1 VQAKQNLA
9 SDADAIAIVSWSDS
23 KYAQVVIDVGTTFD
37 GLKRWISRKVE
48 FQPVD
53 AIEERWRVIGLTI
66 ATLVGDLEEAQ
77 KNEILAKEASSAI
90 GVVEEPK
97 LPENEVVL
105 KPAPRKSVSIP
116 TQHPIAPMKK
126 RTSKGSPWTVSAG
139 SSLNPET
146 PRLGAWLRGTVMLL
160 SPVFTSV
167 ALSYALRPR
176 DSRGVFMTWMG
187 VATGGGVGF
196 GIPDW
201 RLTSR
206 FRMEFLLE
214 RVAASAT
221 DSNLDRGDERWKLL
235 SGGRGGVELIWSASN
250 RFGVLGGAE
259 GTLYAQPVRVR
270 WAGERVAEFPALT
283 YGLVLG
289 AEIRFD

>member
-1 VQAKQNLA
+1 
-9 SDADAIAIVSWSDS
+9 
-23 KYAQVVIDVGTTFD
+23 VVVDVGTTFE
-37 GLKRWISRKVE
+37 GMKRWTSRKIE
-48 FQPVD
+48 FQPID
-53 AIEERWRVIGLTI
+53 AIEERWRVVGLTI

-77 KNEILAKEASSAI
+77 KNEILAKEASSPQT
-90 GVVEEPK
+90 VVEERK
-97 LPENEVVL
+97 VAEEEVVS
-105 KPAPRKSVSIP
+105 KPPPPLPPKTASKP
-116 TQHPIAPMKK
+116 TEKLITPIGKIA
-126 RTSKGSPWTVSAG
+126 SKGSPWAVSAG
-139 SSLNPET
+139 SYLDPET
-146 PRLGAWLRGTVMLL
+146 PRLGAWLRGAVTVYR
-160 SPVFTSV
+160 PVFTSV
-167 ALSYALRPR
+167 ALSYAFRPR

-187 VATGGGVGF
+187 VATGGGVSF

-221 DSNLDRGDERWKLL
+221 DDNRDRFEETWKLL

-270 WAGERVAEFPALT
+270 WAGERVAEFPTLT
-283 YGLVLG
+283 YGFALG
-289 AEIRFD
+289 VEFRFD